1 MGSIGGTSSYSSI
14 LRFNHEPNNQTWIP
28 HGNMLKE
35 RFDHAIGVVRTN
47 QIVRWCQGEN
57 GTLNINP
64 SARYYPSYK
73 MYEPSFAN
81 KIYEPSYMPSYNREN

>member
-1 MGSIGGTSSYSSI
+1 MGSIGGTSSSSSI
-14 LRFNHEPNNQTWIP
+14 LRFNHESNNQTWIP

-35 RFDHAIGVVRTN
+35 RCYHAIGVVRTN